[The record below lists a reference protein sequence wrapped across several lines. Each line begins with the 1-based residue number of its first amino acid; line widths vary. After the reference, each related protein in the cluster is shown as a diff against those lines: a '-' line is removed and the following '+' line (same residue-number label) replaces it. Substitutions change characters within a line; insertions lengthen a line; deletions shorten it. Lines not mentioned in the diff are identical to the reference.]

1 MVVKYPVR
9 EKEGKMSIVEP
20 KIDVLLEK
28 ADNDRFLLCAEAAQ
42 RAEDINDMMHGQHVR
57 ALTVDA
63 AVELARANHNRPL
76 SMSFEEIARDEV
88 SPDPDTIDIKAH

>member
-1 MVVKYPVR
+1 
-9 EKEGKMSIVEP
+9 MSIVEP
-20 KIDVLLEK
+20 KIDVLLDK
-28 ADNDRFLLCAEAAQ
+28 ADNDRFLLSFEAAK
-42 RAEDINDMMHGQHVR
+42 RAEDINEMMHGQHVR

-76 SMSFEEIARDEV
+76 SMAFEEIARDDV